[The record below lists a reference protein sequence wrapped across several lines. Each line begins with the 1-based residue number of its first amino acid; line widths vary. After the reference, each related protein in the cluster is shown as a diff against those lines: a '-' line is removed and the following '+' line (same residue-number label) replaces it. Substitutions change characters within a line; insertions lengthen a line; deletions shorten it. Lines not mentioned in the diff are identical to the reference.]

1 MMDMA
6 IDLLSWVLLI
16 AGSAFMLIGAIGVLR
31 LPDVYTRA
39 HAAGI
44 TDTLGA
50 DLILVGLMLQ
60 GGFTLVTVKLAL
72 ILIFIFF
79 TSPTST
85 HALIHTAHANG
96 LEPVL
101 NNSGNKTSDKTGDGK
116 EDGPS

>member
-1 MMDMA
+1 MA
-6 IDLLSWVLLI
+6 VIIDILSWISLI
-16 AGSAFMLIGAIGVLR
+16 AGVGFLLVGGIGVLR

-50 DLILVGLMLQ
+50 DLILIGLILQ
-60 GGFTLVTVKLAL
+60 GGFTLVSVKLVL

-85 HALIHTAHANG
+85 HALIHTAHADG
-96 LEPVL
+96 LEPIL
-101 NNSGNKTSDKTGDGK
+101 NGQTK
-116 EDGPS
+116 ETNAKNGGPPSSQ

>member
-1 MMDMA
+1 MA
-6 IDLLSWVLLI
+6 VVIDILSWILLL
-16 AGSAFMLIGAIGVLR
+16 AGAGFMLVGGIGVLR

-50 DLILVGLMLQ
+50 DLILIGLILQ
-60 GGFTLVTVKLAL
+60 GGFTLVSVKLAL
-72 ILIFIFF
+72 ILVFIFF

-96 LEPVL
+96 LDPVL
-101 NNSGNKTSDKTGDGK
+101 ADASADK
-116 EDGPS
+116 EDGSS

>member
-1 MMDMA
+1 MA
-6 IDLLSWVLLI
+6 VVIDILSWILLL
-16 AGSAFMLIGAIGVLR
+16 AGAGFMLVGGIGVLR

-50 DLILVGLMLQ
+50 DLILIGLILQ
-60 GGFTLVTVKLAL
+60 GGFTLVSVKLAL
-72 ILIFIFF
+72 ILVFIFF

-96 LEPVL
+96 LYPVL
-101 NNSGNKTSDKTGDGK
+101 ADASADK
-116 EDGPS
+116 EDGSS

>member
-1 MMDMA
+1 MMAMA
-6 IDLLSWVLLI
+6 IDILSWILLVAGAGFLLI
-16 AGSAFMLIGAIGVLR
+16 GGIGVLR

-72 ILIFIFF
+72 IMIFIFV

-85 HALIHTAHANG
+85 HALIHTAHADG
-96 LEPVL
+96 LKPVL
-101 NNSGNKTSDKTGDGK
+101 GDPSKDAPGKTADRKGN
-116 EDGPS
+116 GPS

>member
-1 MMDMA
+1 MMAMA
-6 IDLLSWVLLI
+6 VDLLSWILMVAGAGFLLI
-16 AGSAFMLIGAIGVLR
+16 GGIGVLR

-72 ILIFIFF
+72 IMIFIFF

-85 HALIHTAHANG
+85 HALIHTAHADG
-96 LEPVL
+96 LKPVL
-101 NNSGNKTSDKTGDGK
+101 DNSADKTSGGK